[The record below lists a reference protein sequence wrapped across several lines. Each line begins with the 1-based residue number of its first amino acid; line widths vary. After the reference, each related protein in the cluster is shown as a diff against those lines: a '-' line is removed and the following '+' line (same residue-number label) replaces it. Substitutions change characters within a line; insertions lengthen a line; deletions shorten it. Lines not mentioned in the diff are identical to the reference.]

1 MGAAAHGNPTDRRN
15 RVRGRNHVARARP
28 GRAWRLLVAA
38 SMSEAEQQT
47 ERAEAPSEV
56 QNNPPPLP
64 ARRKREREVS
74 GPVQEEAAEAAP
86 APATTTKKVRGDES
100 QPSFS
105 SFASSASPFAGVK
118 GNEEKKEEKEEE
130 VKEKKSDEAKAG
142 SKKDEKA
149 TDVANAAG
157 ADVPAVSMPTSTP
170 AAAPAVMPATETLG
184 ASVSSAP
191 TTPVSAPIATP
202 ITAPVSG
209 ATAAPIA
216 APVTGGPQLGFG
228 AFAARSAPFKSATA
242 LSEKAVEAE
251 KDTSN
256 WTKAEKEEALQPDA
270 QDIVV
275 RKRSLRRPDT
285 ELTTGEEEE
294 KTIYSARAKLFTMA
308 KDQSWKERG
317 TGAMKINL
325 RTHENGTSAR
335 LGTYLCLTQ

>member
-1 MGAAAHGNPTDRRN
+1 
-15 RVRGRNHVARARP
+15 
-28 GRAWRLLVAA
+28 
-38 SMSEAEQQT
+38 MSEAEQQT

-56 QNNPPPLP
+56 QSNPPPLP

-74 GPVQEEAAEAAP
+74 GPVQEETAEAAP
-86 APATTTKKVRGDES
+86 ALATTKKVRGDGS
-100 QPSFS
+100 QPSFA

-118 GNEEKKEEKEEE
+118 GDEEKKEEKGEKE
-130 VKEKKSDEAKAG
+130 VKEKKTDEAEAD

-149 TDVANAAG
+149 TDAANAAG
-157 ADVPAVSMPTSTP
+157 ADVPAASMPTSTP
-170 AAAPAVMPATETLG
+170 AAAPAVVPTSETIG
-184 ASVSSAP
+184 ASVSNAS

-209 ATAAPIA
+209 PTPAPIA
-216 APVTGGPQLGFG
+216 APVAGGPQLGFG
-228 AFAARSAPFKSATA
+228 AFAARSAPFQSATA
-242 LSEKAVEAE
+242 LSDKAVEAE

-256 WTKAEKEEALQPDA
+256 WTKAEKEEAPQPDE

-317 TGAMKINL
+317 MGAMKINL

-335 LGTYLCLTQ
+335 LGTYFC